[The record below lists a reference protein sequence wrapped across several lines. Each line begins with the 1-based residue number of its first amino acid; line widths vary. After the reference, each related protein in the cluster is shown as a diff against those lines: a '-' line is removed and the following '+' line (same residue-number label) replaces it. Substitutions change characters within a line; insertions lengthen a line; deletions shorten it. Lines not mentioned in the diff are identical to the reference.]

1 MKFLKISLQES
12 NKYSYVQI
20 LFRIEYRHYE

>member
-1 MKFLKISLQES
+1 MKLLKISLQES

-20 LFRIEYRHYE
+20 LFRIKYRHYE